1 MMMKNIYFLMLALML
16 LGMGG
21 TAGAADKIPV
31 PKKMPWQEIPFNTI
45 EGVRTGS
52 VENNKDKTGVTALL
66 FNPGAR
72 GGIDISGGGPASR
85 ETPLL
90 NPLTAD
96 TPVNVLLLS
105 GGSAFGLAASTGAM
119 TYLREHN
126 QGVDTGYAKVPIVC
140 QSCIFDLSYGSNTA
154 YPDAALGYA
163 ACVKAEANAPRS
175 GNFGAGTGA
184 TVGKFISMKQAMK
197 GGLGFY
203 AIQIGTLKI
212 GAVVVVNAFGDIY
225 DPETGAKLA
234 GLKTPDRQEFL
245 DGPAEFYKNVQ
256 PRNLFKGNTT
266 IGAIV
271 TNGDFSKAE
280 LNKLASMTRGAY
292 ARCIKPVG
300 TMIDGDSIY
309 AFSCGKVKADVNV
322 TGTLAAE
329 VMARA
334 IATAVKS
341 SQIPD
346 AEFLPYCR

>member
-1 MMMKNIYFLMLALML
+1 MSKCKYLLMVLLAL

-21 TAGAADKIPV
+21 AAGAAVSKPTSAKL
-31 PKKMPWQEIPFNTI
+31 PGQEIAFNTI

-52 VENNKDKTGVTALL
+52 VENNQDKTGVTVLL

-90 NPLTAD
+90 NPLTAV
-96 TPVNVLLLS
+96 TPVNALVLS

-119 TYLREHN
+119 TYLREHK
-126 QGVDTGYAKVPIVC
+126 QGVDTGYALVPIVC
-140 QSCIFDLSYGSNTA
+140 QSCIYDLSYGSNTA
-154 YPDAALGYA
+154 YPDAAMGYA
-163 ACVKAEANAPRS
+163 ACVKAEANEPRS
-175 GNFGAGTGA
+175 GNYGGGTGA

-197 GGLGFY
+197 SGLGFY
-203 AIQIGTLKI
+203 AVQVGTLKI

-225 DPETGAKLA
+225 DVETGTKLA

-245 DGPAEFYKNVQ
+245 DGPAEFYKNLQ
-256 PRNLFKGNTT
+256 PRNLFTGNTT

-280 LNKLASMTRGAY
+280 LNKLASMTRSAY

-334 IATAVKS
+334 IAKAVRA

-346 AEFLPYCR
+346 AEFLANCR